1 MVSDPVCGKKTV
13 FRTPQTLPEG
23 YFLIHNHFFWKF
35 FPFPLLT
42 NLRISCIIKIQTY
55 LYNYFCIE
63 ETALTAERKIR
74 RTTLRDVA
82 QSCHLSVPTVSQIL
96 NNRASNFSSEE
107 TRRLVRE
114 TAERL
119 GYQPNLGYKLMRGIS
134 TKTVA
139 LIIGHASVKDFEYI
153 RKFIFLILER
163 LSSEGYSVYIE
174 TMPNNWSKRHDIML
188 NLIQRGAEHF
198 ISIGKPCEWED
209 LDLLEQQT
217 GITIMTFASLHR
229 NAVNVNIEK
238 GVSLLLEHCLE
249 KGCKKIRAVL
259 PYDKDRLKA
268 LSKVLKLNEEEV
280 KSIICHH
287 ETPITD
293 SPEQQLEEDMAL
305 GYEKTKELFEK
316 EPDTDAVLYLSDY
329 FAVGGANFL
338 PDSGRFF

>member
-1 MVSDPVCGKKTV
+1 M
-13 FRTPQTLPEG
+13 
-23 YFLIHNHFFWKF
+23 
-35 FPFPLLT
+35 
-42 NLRISCIIKIQTY
+42 
-55 LYNYFCIE
+55 
-63 ETALTAERKIR
+63 TAERKIR

-82 QSCHLSVPTVSQIL
+82 QSCHLSEPTVSQIL

-119 GYQPNLGYKLMRGIS
+119 GYQPNFGYKLMRGIS

-139 LIIGHASVKDFEYI
+139 LVIGHANMKDFEYI

-174 TMPNNWSKRHDIML
+174 TMPDGWSKRQRHDIML

-209 LDLLEQQT
+209 LDALEQRT
-217 GITIMTFASLHR
+217 GITMMTFCSQYR
-229 NAVNVNIEK
+229 NSVNVNVKK

-259 PYDKDRLKA
+259 PYDKDRFEA
-268 LSKVLKLNEEEV
+268 LAKVLKLNEEEV

-287 ETPITD
+287 EIPCTD
-293 SPEQQLEEDMAL
+293 SPEQQLEQHMAL
-305 GYEKTKELFEK
+305 GYEKTKELFAK
-316 EPDTDAVLYLSDY
+316 EPDTDAVLYLSDN
-329 FAVGGANFL
+329 FAIGGANYLRETGRVIGKDVRLIAFNNTL
-338 PDSGRFF
+338 AVQAYPYPISSVSHNLNAVVDCIMKNFTKRDSGIFSIDPIPHFRD

>member
-1 MVSDPVCGKKTV
+1 M
-13 FRTPQTLPEG
+13 
-23 YFLIHNHFFWKF
+23 
-35 FPFPLLT
+35 
-42 NLRISCIIKIQTY
+42 
-55 LYNYFCIE
+55 
-63 ETALTAERKIR
+63 AAERKIR
-74 RTTLRDVA
+74 RITLRDVA
-82 QSCHLSVPTVSQIL
+82 RSCNLSVPTVSQIL

-114 TAERL
+114 TAEKL

-139 LIIGHASVKDFEYI
+139 LVIGHANMKDFEYI

-174 TMPNNWSKRHDIML
+174 TMPDGWSKRQRHDIML

-209 LDLLEQQT
+209 LDALEQRT
-217 GITIMTFASLHR
+217 GITMMTFGSQYR
-229 NAVNVNIEK
+229 NSVNVNVEK

-259 PYDKDRLKA
+259 PYDKDRFEA
-268 LSKVLKLNEEEV
+268 LAKVLKLNEEEV

-287 ETPITD
+287 ENPCTD
-293 SPEQQLEEDMAL
+293 SPEQQLELHMAL

-329 FAVGGANFL
+329 FAIGGANYLRESGRIIGKDVRLLAFNNTL
-338 PDSGRFF
+338 AVQAYPYPISSVSHNLNAVVDCIMKNFTKRDSGIFSIDPIPHFRD